1 MKRTQLA
8 QSTYGIGLLG
18 LAFAG
23 ILPSCQQKK
32 PKPAAVAANGT
43 KPEAKTAG
51 PCADYAAKLCAKT
64 GEQTPL
70 CGATKLATGVM
81 APAACTAAIKGFA
94 STEGLLKDQR
104 KGCDE
109 LVNKLCTEEGKTSE
123 VCTLVKEKIPQVP
136 AERCSGF
143 LEHYT
148 EIKAQLKAEVMK
160 NQPLAAAQQAQIAA
174 NDAPGFGP
182 TDAKV
187 TVVEFSDFEC
197 PYCSRAATAT
207 EQIRAKY
214 KDRIR
219 FVFRQF
225 PLPMHSN
232 AKKAAEAALA
242 ANAQGKFWEFHDLMF
257 KNQQQLGASALEGY
271 AKEAGL
277 NVATFKEALS
287 TNKYADQ
294 VARDVKLGQGV
305 AVTGTPTMFVNGK
318 RIENPTDVAAISVVL
333 DGLLKA
339 AG

>member
-18 LAFAG
+18 LALAG
-23 ILPSCQQKK
+23 ILPGCHQK
-32 PKPAAVAANGT
+32 PKQAAVAANGT
-43 KPEAKTAG
+43 KPEAKASG

-64 GEQTPL
+64 GEQTSL

-81 APAACTAAIKGFA
+81 APAACTAAIKEFA
-94 STEGLLKDQR
+94 LTEGLLKDQR

-123 VCTLVKEKIPQVP
+123 VCTMLQQKIPQVP
-136 AERCSGF
+136 SERCGGF

-174 NDAPGFGP
+174 NDAPSFGP
-182 TDAKV
+182 ADAKV
-187 TVVEFSDFEC
+187 TVVEFSDFQC

-257 KNQQQLGASALEGY
+257 KNQQQLEESALEGY
-271 AKEAGL
+271 AKQAGL
-277 NVATFKEALS
+277 NVSAFKEALS
-287 TNKYADQ
+287 TSKFAEK
-294 VARDVKLGQGV
+294 VASDMKLGEGV
-305 AVTGTPTMFVNGK
+305 AVQGTPTMFANGK
-318 RIENPTDVAAISVVL
+318 RIENPTDFAAISAVL
-333 DGLLKA
+333 DGLLKT